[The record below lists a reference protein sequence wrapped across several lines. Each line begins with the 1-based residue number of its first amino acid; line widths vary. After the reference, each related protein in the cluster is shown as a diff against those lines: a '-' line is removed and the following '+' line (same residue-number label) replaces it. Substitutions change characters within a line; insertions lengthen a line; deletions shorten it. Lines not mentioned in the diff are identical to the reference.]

1 MSESTAPRSPDKP
14 SDLKRWIVVALV
26 LSAALN
32 LFALGFIAA
41 RAWNPHGLHRAH
53 GEHGPFLGPRG
64 LMREGFGPETQPML
78 DKVMKH
84 HGAML
89 RSEHG
94 ELRRARRAV
103 RDALLNEPFDAPVL
117 EAALAALRA
126 RTDSS
131 QARMHEALVE
141 LAGTLPREQRKLLA
155 RRALAFEALGMG
167 ESKGPHAH

>member
-1 MSESTAPRSPDKP
+1 M
-14 SDLKRWIVVALV
+14 KRWLVVGLV
-26 LSAALN
+26 LSAAFN

-41 RAWNPHGLHRAH
+41 RAWKPHGQHHAH
-53 GEHGPFLGPRG
+53 GEHRHGPFVGPRG

-78 DKVMKH
+78 DKVMKR
-84 HGAML
+84 HGETL

-103 RDALLNEPFDAPVL
+103 RDALLNEPFDAPAL
-117 EAALAALRA
+117 EAALSSLRA

-141 LAGTLPREQRKLLA
+141 LAATLPREQRKLLA

-167 ESKGPHAH
+167 EREPPRSSGH

>member
-1 MSESTAPRSPDKP
+1 M
-14 SDLKRWIVVALV
+14 KRWMVVALV
-26 LSAALN
+26 LSVAFN

-41 RAWNPHGLHRAH
+41 RARKPHGLQHAH
-53 GEHGPFLGPRG
+53 GDHGPFLGPRG
-64 LMREGFGPETQPML
+64 LMREGFGPEARPIVE
-78 DKVMKH
+78 KVMQRH
-84 HGAML
+84 RAALH
-89 RSEHG
+89 SEHG

-103 RDALLNEPFDAPVL
+103 RDALLNEPFDAAKL
-117 EAALAALRA
+117 EGALAALRA

-167 ESKGPHAH
+167 EPPPGVPEP